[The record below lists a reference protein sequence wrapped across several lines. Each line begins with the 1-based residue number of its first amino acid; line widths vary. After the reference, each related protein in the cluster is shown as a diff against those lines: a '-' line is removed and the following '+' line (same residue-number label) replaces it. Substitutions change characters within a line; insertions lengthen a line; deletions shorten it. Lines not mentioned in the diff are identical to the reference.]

1 MAPSRDR
8 AAKFKVKIHFCKQLG
23 LAACPHAKIGNSSV
37 TPAKPV
43 WRPKYNPWIIALT
56 VTLATFMEVL
66 DTSIANVALPHI
78 AGGLSAS
85 QDESTWVLTSYLVS
99 NAIVLPISAWLSVLV
114 GRKRFYMTCVILFTI
129 SSFLC
134 GLAPSLGM
142 LVLFRVMQGFGGGG
156 LATSEQSILADT
168 FTPEKRGMAF
178 AVYGMA
184 VVLAPAIGPT
194 LGGWITDNFSWR
206 WIFYI
211 NVPVGL
217 ISLYLTQKI
226 VEDPPYIAAER
237 VKMKSNPI
245 DKIGLGLITVGIG
258 CLQVVLDKGQESDWF
273 SSRFIIWMTVLS
285 AIALVWFVIN
295 EWNHDNPILD
305 IKLLRQR
312 NFATAVV
319 MMFVLGMV
327 LFGTTVLI
335 PQFLQ
340 VQMGYTAEQAG
351 QALSLG
357 AVVLIF
363 MMPIVGRLVTKVDP
377 RFLVAF
383 GFIGIAGALY
393 HMTIL
398 NLGIDFK
405 TAALM
410 RIYQTIFMAF
420 IFIPINTLSYVGM
433 PPNKSNQISGITN
446 LARNMGGSI
455 GISMLSTFLQRLAQK
470 HQVYLVAHAG
480 AGDPAFSQRVAGLT
494 RTFTGAGSPPNQA
507 SAQAY
512 AMIGRMVGG
521 QATTLAYIDIISTM
535 AVAVACLAPLVF
547 FMKRPRRG
555 AAPVAAH

>member
-1 MAPSRDR
+1 MAETRTLDAPQEAQSLPRSQEQTY
-8 AAKFKVKIHFCKQLG
+8 APWK
-23 LAACPHAKIGNSSV
+23 
-37 TPAKPV
+37 
-43 WRPKYNPWIIALT
+43 PKYNPWIVALT

-99 NAIVLPISAWLSVLV
+99 NAVILPISAWLSVLV
-114 GRKRFYMTCVILFTI
+114 GRKKFYMTCVGFFTV

-134 GLAPSLGM
+134 GLAPTLGM
-142 LVLFRVMQGFGGGG
+142 LVFFRVMQGLGGGG
-156 LATSEQSILADT
+156 LATSEQAILADT
-168 FTPEKRGMAF
+168 FSIEKRGMAF
-178 AVYGMA
+178 AIYGMA
-184 VVLAPAIGPT
+184 VVMAPAIGPT

-285 AIALVWFVIN
+285 VIALVWFVIN

-363 MMPIVGRLVTKVDP
+363 MMPIVGQLVSRVDP
-377 RFLVAF
+377 RKLIAIGFLSTSM
-383 GFIGIAGALY
+383 ALY
-393 HMTIL
+393 HMTTI
-398 NLGIDFK
+398 NMQIDFG
-405 TAALM
+405 TAAM
-410 RIYQTIFMAF
+410 FRVYQTVGLAF
-420 IFIPINTLSYVGM
+420 LFIPISTLAYMGI
-433 PPNKSNQISGITN
+433 PRHKSNQVAGMNNFSRN
-446 LARNMGGSI
+446 LGGSI
-455 GISMLSTFLQRLAQK
+455 GISMLSTWLQRLSQK
-470 HQVYLVAHAG
+470 HQVYLSAHAS
-480 AGDPAFSQRVAGLT
+480 AGDPQFTQRIAGLT
-494 RTFTGAGSPPNQA
+494 QTFTSQGIPANEANVRAYSMLSRMVSGQA
-507 SAQAY
+507 S
-512 AMIGRMVGG
+512 M
-521 QATTLAYIDIISTM
+521 LAYVDIISIM
-535 AVAVACLAPLVF
+535 AVVILCLA
-547 FMKRPRRG
+547 
-555 AAPVAAH
+555 